1 MKKEVKMELFKM
13 AKEALS
19 MRSKL
24 NEIDK
29 KLRANIMTVE
39 HKGIKI
45 QVNGKNEFLS
55 LVITDNLLT
64 QNKTKIEKCIL
75 EAFCEAHKK
84 SQTIMTE
91 EAKKITGSIKLPSI

>member
-1 MKKEVKMELFKM
+1 MELFKM

-19 MRSKL
+19 MRSKI

-29 KLRANIMTVE
+29 KLRANIITIE
-39 HKGIKI
+39 HKGIQI

-55 LVITDNLLT
+55 LVIPENLLT
-64 QNKTKIEKCIL
+64 QTKTKIEKYIL
-75 EAFCEAHKK
+75 EAFCEAHNK

-91 EAKKITGSIKLPSI
+91 EAKKLTGSMKLPI